1 MKPSELRVKS
11 VDELGQEL
19 IGLRREQFNLRM
31 QRGAGQLANPMRF
44 NAVRKDIARIKTV
57 LTEKAG
63 GNGAEKVK
71 AETTTKIKVKAEAK
85 TKTKTKTKTKAKTKV
100 KAEKKTGTKQ

>member
-63 GNGAEKVK
+63 EKGTEKVK
-71 AETTTKIKVKAEAK
+71 AETKVEV
-85 TKTKTKTKTKAKTKV
+85 KTKTKAKTKTKTTAKTKA